1 MKSISILFAL
11 CAWLVAATPAHAA
24 DSIRCGSRLAS
35 VGMTAAE
42 VLSVCGEP
50 SYRDVWAQPGGTGSG
65 YLGNTE
71 EWTYNFG
78 SSQLL
83 RVMRFRQGR
92 LQRIDTDGYGFADDG
107 AGDCSQSGI
116 TSGMSKYRLIAE
128 CGQPVTKVA
137 DVVQAPV
144 DRYDRIY
151 DPRRAYDS
159 WQIVYREEWVYNF
172 GRGRLM
178 RIVQLDNARVT
189 DVEFGDRGYDAN

>member
-1 MKSISILFAL
+1 MKSIPILLTL
-11 CAWLVAATPAHAA
+11 CAAALLMPLPSHAA
-24 DSIRCGSRLAS
+24 ESLRCGSRLAS

-50 SYRDVWAQPGGTGSG
+50 GYRDVWAQPGGYGGG
-65 YLGNTE
+65 YLGNVE

-107 AGDCSQSGI
+107 PGDCSQRGI
-116 TSGMSKYRLIAE
+116 TGGMSKYRLIAQ
-128 CGQPVTKVA
+128 CGEPVTKVA

-151 DPRRAYDS
+151 GPHHSYNS
-159 WQIVYREEWVYNF
+159 WEIVYREEWVYNF

-178 RIVQLDNARVT
+178 RIVHLDNARVT
-189 DVEFGDRGYDAN
+189 